1 MGVAVRVHARRVTVY
16 LDRMSSGLRSRKN
29 TLITALKAKA
39 LAANLSPAQVETF
52 DRMYRAARSE
62 AEQDEVSRALDIQMN
77 GWKTATDGFS
87 RVLQAA
93 DGIGELGD
101 EAEDD
106 DTPAMKEALARSRV
120 SFVR

>member
-1 MGVAVRVHARRVTVY
+1 
-16 LDRMSSGLRSRKN
+16 MSSGLRSRKN